1 MNRDTK
7 RILTSVLDLPAA
19 EGVTPPRHPD
29 ESARGA
35 PPSSRYDAHDF
46 PTQPGG
52 LPAAPDVRDRASL
65 VMLTGVD
72 AGRVFVLDREVAT
85 ALGRG
90 SDATCVLDDP
100 GVSRHHAT
108 IRFVDDQWV
117 FEDLGSTNGSFVGGV
132 PTRGTSAVLRPGAR
146 IQLGPEVV
154 LRFSVTDA
162 AEAELQARLF
172 ESSTRDGLTQLYNRR
187 YFDERLVAEIAYA
200 RRHATPLCL
209 IMMDV
214 DRFKAINDSL
224 GHLVGDSVL
233 RAVAD
238 EVVRVVR
245 TEDVV
250 ARYGGEELVVLA
262 RATGHDA
269 GARLAERIRA
279 AIADLDVTPPPPA
292 SEVKV
297 TISLGVAAL
306 DEVPKG
312 APDSALLDLADERLY
327 AAKEAGRNRIVTGKE
342 AT

>member
-1 MNRDTK
+1 VHDEDPTLVTQMGGDERETEPGKMAIAPAAKD
-7 RILTSVLDLPAA
+7 RALLVLLTGIHAGQVHRLDEHAPSVL
-19 EGVTPPRHPD
+19 GR
-29 ESARGA
+29 
-35 PPSSRYDAHDF
+35 SSDSDII
-46 PTQPGG
+46 
-52 LPAAPDVRDRASL
+52 
-65 VMLTGVD
+65 VD
-72 AGRVFVLDREVAT
+72 DG
-85 ALGRG
+85 
-90 SDATCVLDDP
+90 
-100 GVSRHHAT
+100 GVSRSHARLT
-108 IRFVDDQWV
+108 KNAETWT
-117 FEDLGSTNGSFVGGV
+117 FEDLGATNGSFVGGRRV
-132 PTRGTSAVLRPGAR
+132 RGSTELRPGDR
-146 IQLGPEVV
+146 IQLGPNVV
-154 LRFSVTDA
+154 FRFSVTDES
-162 AEAELQARLF
+162 EAELQQKLF
-172 ESSTRDGLTQLYNRR
+172 DSSTRDGLTQLYNRR

-209 IMMDV
+209 IMIDV
-214 DRFKAINDSL
+214 DRFKAINDAL

-233 RAVAD
+233 RAVAG

-306 DEVPKG
+306 DEVPKD
-312 APDSALLDLADERLY
+312 APDTSLVDLADERLY
-327 AAKEAGRNRIVTGKE
+327 AAKEGGRNRIVTGKE

>member
-1 MNRDTK
+1 MSLKTRTTQ
-7 RILTSVLDLPAA
+7 RISTSLLRVHDEDPTLVTQMGGDERETEPGKMAIAPAAKDRALLVLLTGIHAGQVHRLDEHAPSVL
-19 EGVTPPRHPD
+19 GR
-29 ESARGA
+29 
-35 PPSSRYDAHDF
+35 SSDSDII
-46 PTQPGG
+46 
-52 LPAAPDVRDRASL
+52 
-65 VMLTGVD
+65 VD
-72 AGRVFVLDREVAT
+72 DG
-85 ALGRG
+85 
-90 SDATCVLDDP
+90 
-100 GVSRHHAT
+100 GVSRSHARLT
-108 IRFVDDQWV
+108 KNAETWT
-117 FEDLGSTNGSFVGGV
+117 FEDLGATNGSFVGGRRV
-132 PTRGTSAVLRPGAR
+132 RGSTELRPGDR
-146 IQLGPEVV
+146 IQLGPNVV
-154 LRFSVTDA
+154 FRFSVTDES
-162 AEAELQARLF
+162 EAELQQKLF
-172 ESSTRDGLTQLYNRR
+172 DSSTRDGLTQLYNRR

-209 IMMDV
+209 IMIDV
-214 DRFKAINDSL
+214 DRFKAINDAL

-233 RAVAD
+233 RAVAG

-306 DEVPKG
+306 DEVPKD
-312 APDSALLDLADERLY
+312 APDTSLVDLADERLY
-327 AAKEAGRNRIVTGKE
+327 AAKEGGRNRIVTGKE

>member
-1 MNRDTK
+1 MSLKNRTTQ
-7 RILTSVLDLPAA
+7 RISTSLLRVHDEDSTLVTRMSGDERETEPGKMAIAPAAKDRALLVLLTGIHAGQVHRLDERAPSVL
-19 EGVTPPRHPD
+19 GR
-29 ESARGA
+29 
-35 PPSSRYDAHDF
+35 SSDSDIIVDDA
-46 PTQPGG
+46 
-52 LPAAPDVRDRASL
+52 
-65 VMLTGVD
+65 
-72 AGRVFVLDREVAT
+72 
-85 ALGRG
+85 
-90 SDATCVLDDP
+90 
-100 GVSRHHAT
+100 GVSRSHARLT
-108 IRFVDDQWV
+108 KNAETWT
-117 FEDLGSTNGSFVGGV
+117 FEDLGATNGSFVGGRRV
-132 PTRGTSAVLRPGAR
+132 RGSTELRPGDR
-146 IQLGPEVV
+146 IQLGPNVV
-154 LRFSVTDA
+154 FRFSVTDES
-162 AEAELQARLF
+162 EAELQQKLF
-172 ESSTRDGLTQLYNRR
+172 DSSTRDGLTQLYNRR

-233 RAVAD
+233 RAVAG

-245 TEDVV
+245 SEDVV

>member
-1 MNRDTK
+1 MSLKNRTTQ
-7 RILTSVLDLPAA
+7 RISTSLLRVHDEDSTLVTQMGGDERETEPGKMAIAPAAKDRALLVLLTGIHAGQVHRLDERAPSVLGRSSDSDLI
-19 EGVTPPRHPD
+19 VD
-29 ESARGA
+29 
-35 PPSSRYDAHDF
+35 DA
-46 PTQPGG
+46 
-52 LPAAPDVRDRASL
+52 
-65 VMLTGVD
+65 
-72 AGRVFVLDREVAT
+72 
-85 ALGRG
+85 
-90 SDATCVLDDP
+90 
-100 GVSRHHAT
+100 GVSRSHARLT
-108 IRFVDDQWV
+108 KNAETWT
-117 FEDLGSTNGSFVGGV
+117 FEDLGSTNGSFVGGRRI
-132 PTRGTSAVLRPGAR
+132 RGATELRPGDR
-146 IQLGPEVV
+146 IQLGPNVV
-154 LRFSVTDA
+154 FRFSITDES
-162 AEAELQARLF
+162 EAELQQKLF
-172 ESSTRDGLTQLYNRR
+172 DSSTRDGLTQLYNRR

-200 RRHATPLCL
+200 KRHATPLCL
-209 IMMDV
+209 IMLDV

-233 RAVAD
+233 RAVAG

-306 DEVPKG
+306 DEVPKD
-312 APDSALLDLADERLY
+312 APDTSLVDLADERLY
-327 AAKEAGRNRIVTGKE
+327 AAKDAGRNRIVTGKE

>member
-1 MNRDTK
+1 MSLKNRTTQ
-7 RILTSVLDLPAA
+7 RISTSLLRVHDEDSTLVTQMGGDERETEPGKMAIAPAA
-19 EGVTPPRHPD
+19 K
-29 ESARGA
+29 
-35 PPSSRYDAHDF
+35 
-46 PTQPGG
+46 
-52 LPAAPDVRDRASL
+52 DRALL
-65 VMLTGVD
+65 VLLTGIH
-72 AGRVFVLDREVAT
+72 AGQVHRLDELAPNV
-85 ALGRG
+85 LGRS
-90 SDATCVLDDP
+90 SDSDLIVDDA
-100 GVSRHHAT
+100 GVSRSHARLT
-108 IRFVDDQWV
+108 KNAETWT
-117 FEDLGSTNGSFVGGV
+117 FEDLGSTNGSFVGGRRV
-132 PTRGTSAVLRPGAR
+132 RGAKELRPGDR
-146 IQLGPEVV
+146 IQLGPNVV
-154 LRFSVTDA
+154 FRFSITDES
-162 AEAELQARLF
+162 EAELQQKLF
-172 ESSTRDGLTQLYNRR
+172 DSSTRDGLTQLYNRR

-209 IMMDV
+209 IMIDV

-233 RAVAD
+233 RAVAG

-306 DEVPKG
+306 DEVPKD
-312 APDSALLDLADERLY
+312 APDTSLVDLADERLY
-327 AAKEAGRNRIVTGKE
+327 AAKDAGRNRIVTGKE

>member
-1 MNRDTK
+1 MSLKNRTTQ
-7 RILTSVLDLPAA
+7 RISTSLLRVHDEDSTLVTQMGGDERETEPGKMAIAPAA
-19 EGVTPPRHPD
+19 K
-29 ESARGA
+29 
-35 PPSSRYDAHDF
+35 
-46 PTQPGG
+46 
-52 LPAAPDVRDRASL
+52 DRALL
-65 VMLTGVD
+65 VLLTGIH
-72 AGRVFVLDREVAT
+72 AGQVHRLDEAT
-85 ALGRG
+85 PNVLGRSG
-90 SDATCVLDDP
+90 DSDIIVDDA
-100 GVSRHHAT
+100 GVSRSHARLT
-108 IRFVDDQWV
+108 RSADTWT
-117 FEDLGSTNGSFVGGV
+117 FEDLGATNGSFVGGRRV
-132 PTRGTSAVLRPGAR
+132 RGSTELRPGDR
-146 IQLGPEVV
+146 IQLGPNVV
-154 LRFSVTDA
+154 FRFSITDES
-162 AEAELQARLF
+162 EAELQQKLF
-172 ESSTRDGLTQLYNRR
+172 DSSTRDALTQLYNRR

-327 AAKEAGRNRIVTGKE
+327 AAKEAGRNRIVTGKD

>member
-1 MNRDTK
+1 MSLKNRTTQ
-7 RILTSVLDLPAA
+7 RISTSLLRVHDEDSTLVTRMDGDERETEPGKMAIAPAAKDRALLVLLTGIHAGQVHRLDDHAPSVL
-19 EGVTPPRHPD
+19 GR
-29 ESARGA
+29 
-35 PPSSRYDAHDF
+35 SSDSDIIVDDA
-46 PTQPGG
+46 
-52 LPAAPDVRDRASL
+52 
-65 VMLTGVD
+65 
-72 AGRVFVLDREVAT
+72 
-85 ALGRG
+85 
-90 SDATCVLDDP
+90 
-100 GVSRHHAT
+100 GVSRSHARLT
-108 IRFVDDQWV
+108 KNAETWT
-117 FEDLGSTNGSFVGGV
+117 FEDLGATNGSFVGGRRV
-132 PTRGTSAVLRPGAR
+132 RGATELRPGDR
-146 IQLGPEVV
+146 VQLGPNVV
-154 LRFSVTDA
+154 FRFSVTDES
-162 AEAELQARLF
+162 EAELQQKLF
-172 ESSTRDGLTQLYNRR
+172 DSSTRDGLTQLYNRR

-233 RAVAD
+233 RAVAG

-279 AIADLDVTPPPPA
+279 AIADLEVMPPPPA

>member
-1 MNRDTK
+1 MSLKNRTTQ
-7 RILTSVLDLPAA
+7 RISTSLLRVHDEDSTLVTRMSGDERETEPGKMAIAPAAKDRALLVLLTGIHAGQVHRLDERAPSVL
-19 EGVTPPRHPD
+19 GR
-29 ESARGA
+29 
-35 PPSSRYDAHDF
+35 SSDSDIIVDDA
-46 PTQPGG
+46 
-52 LPAAPDVRDRASL
+52 
-65 VMLTGVD
+65 
-72 AGRVFVLDREVAT
+72 
-85 ALGRG
+85 
-90 SDATCVLDDP
+90 
-100 GVSRHHAT
+100 GVSRSHARLT
-108 IRFVDDQWV
+108 KNAETWT
-117 FEDLGSTNGSFVGGV
+117 FEDLGATNGSFVGGRRV
-132 PTRGTSAVLRPGAR
+132 RGATELRPGDR
-146 IQLGPEVV
+146 IQLGPNVV
-154 LRFSVTDA
+154 FRFSVTDES
-162 AEAELQARLF
+162 EAELQQKLF
-172 ESSTRDGLTQLYNRR
+172 DSSTRDGLTQLYNRR

-233 RAVAD
+233 RAVAG

-306 DEVPKG
+306 DEVPQG
-312 APDSALLDLADERLY
+312 APDSALVDLADERLY

>member
-1 MNRDTK
+1 MSLKNRTTQ
-7 RILTSVLDLPAA
+7 RISTSLLRVHDEDSTLVTHMGGDERETEPGKMAIAPAA
-19 EGVTPPRHPD
+19 K
-29 ESARGA
+29 
-35 PPSSRYDAHDF
+35 
-46 PTQPGG
+46 
-52 LPAAPDVRDRASL
+52 DRALL
-65 VMLTGVD
+65 VLLTGIH
-72 AGRVFVLDREVAT
+72 AGQVHRLDELAPNV
-85 ALGRG
+85 LGRS
-90 SDATCVLDDP
+90 SDSDIIVDDA
-100 GVSRHHAT
+100 GVSRSHARLT
-108 IRFVDDQWV
+108 RNAETWT
-117 FEDLGSTNGSFVGGV
+117 FEDLGATNGSFVGGRRV
-132 PTRGTSAVLRPGAR
+132 RGSTELRPGDR
-146 IQLGPEVV
+146 IQLGPNVV
-154 LRFSVTDA
+154 FRFSVTDES
-162 AEAELQARLF
+162 EAELQQKLF
-172 ESSTRDGLTQLYNRR
+172 DSSTRDGLTQLYNRR

-214 DRFKAINDSL
+214 DRYKAINDSL

-233 RAVAD
+233 RAVAG

>member
-1 MNRDTK
+1 MSLKNRTTQ
-7 RILTSVLDLPAA
+7 RISTSLLRVHDEDSTLVTRMSGDERETEPGKMAIAPAAKDRALLVLLTGIHAGQVHRLDERAPSVL
-19 EGVTPPRHPD
+19 GR
-29 ESARGA
+29 
-35 PPSSRYDAHDF
+35 SSDSDIIVDDA
-46 PTQPGG
+46 
-52 LPAAPDVRDRASL
+52 
-65 VMLTGVD
+65 
-72 AGRVFVLDREVAT
+72 
-85 ALGRG
+85 
-90 SDATCVLDDP
+90 
-100 GVSRHHAT
+100 GVSRSHARLT
-108 IRFVDDQWV
+108 KNAETWT
-117 FEDLGSTNGSFVGGV
+117 FEDLGATNGSFVGGRRV
-132 PTRGTSAVLRPGAR
+132 RGSTELRPGDR
-146 IQLGPEVV
+146 IQLGPNVV
-154 LRFSVTDA
+154 FRFSVTDES
-162 AEAELQARLF
+162 EAELQQKLF
-172 ESSTRDGLTQLYNRR
+172 DSSTRDGLTQLYNRR

-233 RAVAD
+233 RAVAG

-306 DEVPKG
+306 DEVPQG
-312 APDSALLDLADERLY
+312 APDSALVDLADERLY

>member
-1 MNRDTK
+1 MKTRTTQ
-7 RILTSVLDLPAA
+7 RISTSLLRVHDEDSTLVTQMGGDERETEPGKMAIAPAAKDRALLVLLTGIHAGQVHRLDERAPSVLGRSSDSDLI
-19 EGVTPPRHPD
+19 VD
-29 ESARGA
+29 
-35 PPSSRYDAHDF
+35 DA
-46 PTQPGG
+46 
-52 LPAAPDVRDRASL
+52 
-65 VMLTGVD
+65 
-72 AGRVFVLDREVAT
+72 
-85 ALGRG
+85 
-90 SDATCVLDDP
+90 
-100 GVSRHHAT
+100 GVSRSHARLT
-108 IRFVDDQWV
+108 KNAETWT
-117 FEDLGSTNGSFVGGV
+117 FEDLGSTNGSFVGGRRV
-132 PTRGTSAVLRPGAR
+132 RGATELRPGDR
-146 IQLGPEVV
+146 IQLGPNVV
-154 LRFSVTDA
+154 FRFSITDES
-162 AEAELQARLF
+162 EAELQQKLF
-172 ESSTRDGLTQLYNRR
+172 DSSTRDGLTQLYNRR

-209 IMMDV
+209 IMIDV

-233 RAVAD
+233 RAVAG

-306 DEVPKG
+306 DEVAKG
-312 APDSALLDLADERLY
+312 APDTSLVDLADERLY
-327 AAKEAGRNRIVTGKE
+327 AAKDAGRNRIVTGKE

>member
-1 MNRDTK
+1 MGGDERETEPGKMAIAPAAKD
-7 RILTSVLDLPAA
+7 RALLVLLTGIHAGQVHRLDEHAPSVL
-19 EGVTPPRHPD
+19 GR
-29 ESARGA
+29 
-35 PPSSRYDAHDF
+35 SSDSDII
-46 PTQPGG
+46 
-52 LPAAPDVRDRASL
+52 
-65 VMLTGVD
+65 VD
-72 AGRVFVLDREVAT
+72 DG
-85 ALGRG
+85 
-90 SDATCVLDDP
+90 
-100 GVSRHHAT
+100 GVSRSHARLT
-108 IRFVDDQWV
+108 KNAETWT
-117 FEDLGSTNGSFVGGV
+117 FEDLGATNGSFVGGRRV
-132 PTRGTSAVLRPGAR
+132 RGSTELRPGDR
-146 IQLGPEVV
+146 IQLGPNVV
-154 LRFSVTDA
+154 FRFSVTDES
-162 AEAELQARLF
+162 EAELQQKLF
-172 ESSTRDGLTQLYNRR
+172 DSSTRDGLTQLYNRR

-209 IMMDV
+209 IMIDV
-214 DRFKAINDSL
+214 DRFKAINDAL

-233 RAVAD
+233 RAVAG

-306 DEVPKG
+306 DEVPKD
-312 APDSALLDLADERLY
+312 APDTSLVDLADERLY
-327 AAKEAGRNRIVTGKE
+327 AAKEGGRNRIVTGKE